1 MRQWKYFDD
10 RHNRMG
16 QRKNA
21 PPIDKMVGQ
30 VHRPWPSEWYA
41 RSVEEVFK
49 QLDTNETG
57 LSPEEARNR
66 LAAHGPNLLDPPKR
80 PGPIQRFLAQFNN
93 VLLYVL
99 VGAAIVTAFLGHWVD
114 TGVIVGV
121 VLVNA
126 IIGFIQEGKAEKALE
141 AVQAMLSP
149 QARVRRGSLSHT
161 VTAETLV
168 PGDIVLLQSGD
179 RIPADLR
186 LFEAKSLQVQ
196 ESALTGESE
205 AVEKAPEPVA
215 PKTELG
221 DRTSMAFAG
230 TLVTYGTGTGVVVE
244 TADRTEIGRVSSMLT
259 AVQSLTTPLLRQIAV
274 FSRWLTLAILVIAVA
289 TFGFGLLV
297 HGYSLNDMFMAA
309 VALAV
314 AAIPEGLPPVMTI
327 TLALGVTRMARRHA
341 IVRRLPAVETLGS
354 VSVICSDKTGT
365 LTRNELMAQTVLTGE
380 HIFTVTGSGYEPKG
394 EFRIDDE
401 PVTASQ
407 YPDLLVAAQ
416 AAVLCNDGE
425 LTELDG
431 EWHLHGNPT
440 DGALLAAGMKAKL
453 DVAFERRS
461 QARTDLIP
469 FESVHKFMA
478 TLHHDHEGQ
487 AYVYVKGAPERVLE
501 MCRFQRCDNQNVPL
515 DADYWLEHI
524 ETLASQAQRVLAIAC
539 RSTETGHRHL
549 RFNDVE
555 AGLTL
560 IALFGL
566 IDPPRKEAVE
576 AVAMCRNAGIQ
587 VKMIT
592 GDHATTAGAIADRF
606 GLGRDHPVLTGKDL
620 DALSEDDFLVVAS
633 EADVFARTTPEH
645 KIRLVRALQATGH
658 VVGMTGD
665 GVNDAPALKRADIG
679 IAMGHKGTEA
689 AKEAAEM
696 VLADDNFATIVHAVE
711 EGRTV
716 YDNLRKSILVLLP
729 TSGAEALTILA
740 AILFAQAL
748 PITPVQILW
757 VNMVTAVTL
766 GLALAFEPA
775 EVGVMKRLP
784 RSPDAPILSGFLIWR
799 IVFVSI
805 LLLAGTFGLFEWEQA
820 FGASVDAARTV
831 AVNTLVAGEI
841 VYLFN
846 CRRLTENSFTR
857 EGLFGSRPV
866 LIAVALVIGLQLL
879 FTYVPAMQILFHTTP
894 IDLGAWSR
902 IILFALCLFILV
914 ELEKA
919 ATRRYRSFAST

>member
-1 MRQWKYFDD
+1 
-10 RHNRMG
+10 MG
-16 QRKNA
+16 LNQRTSPA
-21 PPIDKMVGQ
+21 
-30 VHRPWPSEWYA
+30 EWHA

-49 QLDTNETG
+49 ELDTNETG
-57 LSPEEARNR
+57 LSPEEAHSR
-66 LAAHGPNLLDPPKR
+66 LAVYGPNLLKPPKR
-80 PGPIQRFLAQFNN
+80 RGPVQRFLGQFNN

-99 VGAAIVTAFLGHWVD
+99 IGAAVVTAFLGHWVD
-114 TGVIVGV
+114 TGVIAGV
-121 VLVNA
+121 VLINA

-141 AVQAMLSP
+141 AIQAMLSP
-149 QARVRRGSLSHT
+149 QSGARRGGLSLT
-161 VTAETLV
+161 VMAETLV

-179 RIPADLR
+179 RVPADLR
-186 LFEAKSLQVQ
+186 LLETKSLQIQ

-205 AVEKAPEPVA
+205 AVEKAPGPVT

-230 TLVTYGTGTGVVVE
+230 TLVTYGMGTGVVVE
-244 TADRTEIGRVSSMLT
+244 TADRTEIGRISSMLT
-259 AVQSLTTPLLRQIAV
+259 EVQTLTTPLLRQIAV
-274 FSRWLTLAILVIAVA
+274 FSRWLTLAILVIAAA
-289 TFGFGLLV
+289 TFVFGLLV

-309 VALAV
+309 VGLAV

-327 TLALGVTRMARRHA
+327 TLAIGVTRMARRNA

-354 VSVICSDKTGT
+354 VTVICSDKTGT
-365 LTRNELMAQTVLTGE
+365 LTRNELMVQTVLTAG
-380 HIFTVTGSGYEPKG
+380 HVYTVTGSGYEPIG
-394 EFRIDDE
+394 EFRIDDD
-401 PVTASQ
+401 PVAANQ
-407 YPDLLVAAQ
+407 YPDLLTAAR

-425 LTELDG
+425 LTESEG

-440 DGALLAAGMKAKL
+440 DGALLAVCMKAKL
-453 DVAFERRS
+453 DVAFERQS
-461 QARTDLIP
+461 QPRTDLIP

-478 TLHHDHEGQ
+478 TLHHDHEGHG
-487 AYVYVKGAPERVLE
+487 YVYVKGAPERILE
-501 MCRFQRCDNQNVPL
+501 MCAFQRGDRQDVPL
-515 DADYWLEHI
+515 DTEYWLEHI
-524 ETLASQAQRVLAIAC
+524 ESLASRAQRVLAIAC
-539 RSTETGHRHL
+539 RSTETAHLHL
-549 RFNDVE
+549 RFKDVE

-566 IDPPRKEAVE
+566 IDPPRKEAIE
-576 AVAMCRNAGIQ
+576 AVASCRNAGIQ

-592 GDHATTAGAIADRF
+592 GDHATTAGAIAARF
-606 GLGRDHPVLTGKDL
+606 GLGQGHRVLTGKDL
-620 DALSEDDFLVVAS
+620 DALSEDDFLSVAS
-633 EADVFARTTPEH
+633 DADVFARTTPEH
-645 KIRLVRALQATGH
+645 KLRLVRALQATGH
-658 VVGMTGD
+658 IVAMTGD

-679 IAMGHKGTEA
+679 IAMGRKGTEA

-696 VLADDNFATIVHAVE
+696 VLADDNFASIVHAVE

-729 TSGAEALTILA
+729 TSGGEALTILA
-740 AILFAQAL
+740 AILFAKAL

-757 VNMVTAVTL
+757 VNMITAVTL

-775 EVGVMKRLP
+775 EVGVLKRPP
-784 RSPDAPILSGFLIWR
+784 RSPDAPILSAFLAWR

-805 LLLAGTFGLFEWEQA
+805 LLLVGTFGLFQWELA
-820 FGASVDAARTV
+820 FGASLDAARTV

-846 CRRLTENSFTR
+846 CRRITEKSWTLD
-857 EGLFGSRPV
+857 GLFGSRPV
-866 LIAVALVIGLQLL
+866 LIAVALVVGFQLL
-879 FTYVPAMQILFHTTP
+879 FTYLPVMQKLFHTTP

-919 ATRRYRSFAST
+919 ATRRYRSSSST